1 MPGGRATSP
10 WPEGR
15 PADGRPSPAS
25 SHGGDHETKPT
36 RRRRA
41 TGPAAPRSSLETTV
55 ERGVERADLERVA
68 AGDGDSGEIETLPDG
83 SVSIPL
89 FEEQLVVEK
98 RLVVRERVIVSK
110 RTLVEDQVVE
120 AELRRERIG
129 VDPDPSVAGRVKS
142 GGA

>member
-1 MPGGRATSP
+1 MN
-10 WPEGR
+10 
-15 PADGRPSPAS
+15 GRPSPAR
-25 SHGGDHETKPT
+25 SHGVDEETKLT

-41 TGPAAPRSSLETTV
+41 AGPAAQRSSLTTTV
-55 ERGVERADLERVA
+55 RRGVEHADLERVE

-110 RTLVEDQVVE
+110 RTLVEHQVID
-120 AELRRERIG
+120 AELRRERLAI
-129 VDPDPSVAGRVKS
+129 DPDPSVAGRVKS
-142 GGA
+142 GRA